1 MKILN
6 ELDELVSAE
15 VISAEV
21 AERIRNY
28 AQERARSSSSHRLL
42 LIFGSLGALL
52 IGLGVIVLLAHNWD
66 ELPRWTKTFISFLPL
81 LAGQAACGYLLF
93 KKGIHLWHAEAV
105 AIFTSLSVGA
115 AIAMIH
121 QVYNL
126 PESSF
131 ANFLSLW
138 LLLAL
143 PTLYLMRSRAT
154 AVLYY
159 IGCCVLAALGSDKEW
174 TTFFIALLAFALAL
188 PFYLWHIREKASS
201 YITGI
206 FHWAGAA
213 FVACIVCSFLDNID
227 FNNDYAFCLVMLAG
241 AYLIIGKY
249 LQSYIYYNAYKVS
262 AICGLAICFFVKE
275 IFYVNLPPK
284 TIVSTILLFAFV
296 YLPLLI
302 KYYSLDKKEQ
312 TIDLILFY
320 PILYILLAFTQI
332 AYLYDLAILA
342 LGSYYLWKGFKS
354 ERTLLVNFGLVVISA
369 QVVYRFFDSSLSF
382 VLKGIVFIL
391 LGISFFVVNYLILKQ
406 KKNA

>member
-28 AQERARSSSSHRLL
+28 AQERARNSSSHRLL

-93 KKGIHLWHAEAV
+93 KKGIHSWHAEA
-105 AIFTSLSVGA
+105 AATFTSLSVGA

-159 IGCCVLAALGSDKEW
+159 IGCCVLATLGSDKEW

-188 PFYLWHIREKASS
+188 PFYLWHIREKATS

-206 FHWAGAA
+206 
-213 FVACIVCSFLDNID
+213 
-227 FNNDYAFCLVMLAG
+227 
-241 AYLIIGKY
+241 
-249 LQSYIYYNAYKVS
+249 
-262 AICGLAICFFVKE
+262 
-275 IFYVNLPPK
+275 
-284 TIVSTILLFAFV
+284 STGQER
-296 YLPLLI
+296 PL
-302 KYYSLDKKEQ
+302 
-312 TIDLILFY
+312 
-320 PILYILLAFTQI
+320 
-332 AYLYDLAILA
+332 
-342 LGSYYLWKGFKS
+342 
-354 ERTLLVNFGLVVISA
+354 
-369 QVVYRFFDSSLSF
+369 
-382 VLKGIVFIL
+382 
-391 LGISFFVVNYLILKQ
+391 
-406 KKNA
+406 

>member
-1 MKILN
+1 
-6 ELDELVSAE
+6 
-15 VISAEV
+15 
-21 AERIRNY
+21 
-28 AQERARSSSSHRLL
+28 
-42 LIFGSLGALL
+42 
-52 IGLGVIVLLAHNWD
+52 
-66 ELPRWTKTFISFLPL
+66 
-81 LAGQAACGYLLF
+81 
-93 KKGIHLWHAEAV
+93 
-105 AIFTSLSVGA
+105 
-115 AIAMIH
+115 
-121 QVYNL
+121 
-126 PESSF
+126 
-131 ANFLSLW
+131 
-138 LLLAL
+138 
-143 PTLYLMRSRAT
+143 
-154 AVLYY
+154 
-159 IGCCVLAALGSDKEW
+159 
-174 TTFFIALLAFALAL
+174 
-188 PFYLWHIREKASS
+188 
-201 YITGI
+201 
-206 FHWAGAA
+206 
-213 FVACIVCSFLDNID
+213 
-227 FNNDYAFCLVMLAG
+227 MLAG

-249 LQSYIYYNAYKVS
+249 LQSKIYYNAYKVS

-275 IFYVNLPPK
+275 IFYVNHPPK

-312 TIDLILFY
+312 TFDLILFY

>member
-1 MKILN
+1 
-6 ELDELVSAE
+6 
-15 VISAEV
+15 
-21 AERIRNY
+21 
-28 AQERARSSSSHRLL
+28 
-42 LIFGSLGALL
+42 
-52 IGLGVIVLLAHNWD
+52 
-66 ELPRWTKTFISFLPL
+66 
-81 LAGQAACGYLLF
+81 
-93 KKGIHLWHAEAV
+93 
-105 AIFTSLSVGA
+105 
-115 AIAMIH
+115 MIH

-154 AVLYY
+154 AILYY
-159 IGCCVLAALGSDKEW
+159 IGCCVLATLGADKEW

-188 PFYLWHIREKASS
+188 PFYLWHIREKATS

-213 FVACIVCSFLDNID
+213 FVGFILCSFLDNID
-227 FNNDYAFCLVMLAG
+227 FKGDYASCLAMLAG
-241 AYLIIGKY
+241 SFLIIGKY
-249 LQSYIYYNAYKVS
+249 LQPQIYYNAYKVS

-275 IFYVNLPPK
+275 MFYVNHVPK
-284 TIVSTILLFAFV
+284 TILPVVLLFAFA

-302 KYYSLDKKEQ
+302 KYYFLDKKER
-312 TIDLILFY
+312 TLDLIVLY
-320 PILYILLAFTQI
+320 PILYILLTLTQI